1 MLYDLTFKRENNM
14 KLIELKSMHPDNEF
28 APSWNIPIHLST
40 WGDTEKINNIKN
52 FLIDKESKV
61 IQQFPTKQGSGTYG
75 DGRTGLGLDSV
86 TSKSGMYTI
95 FDFNKELS
103 DFNDLL
109 DFMRISYLNFLSE
122 YKTGVRDSHIVCWFN
137 VIRSEQSI
145 DTHFHGTEHRCYLSG
160 NMHLDN
166 YPTTTN
172 YYIPYDHT
180 LIHKFPNTAG
190 GLTMFPTYMPHG
202 VDTYTGE
209 DVRVSVAF
217 DLHTQI
223 PQELVSIPF
232 INDEIFNRLT
242 SSS

>member
-1 MLYDLTFKRENNM
+1 M
-14 KLIELKSMHPDNEF
+14 KLITIKSMHPTNEF
-28 APSWNIPIHLST
+28 APSWNIPMHLSQ
-40 WGDTEKINNIKN
+40 WED
-52 FLIDKESKV
+52 
-61 IQQFPTKQGSGTYG
+61 Y
-75 DGRTGLGLDSV
+75 
-86 TSKSGMYTI
+86 
-95 FDFNKELS
+95 
-103 DFNDLL
+103 
-109 DFMRISYLNFLSE
+109 
-122 YKTGVRDSHIVCWFN
+122 
-137 VIRSEQSI
+137 QSI

-160 NMHLDN
+160 NMHLDE

-209 DVRVSVAF
+209 DARVSIAF

-223 PQELVSIPF
+223 PQQLVSIPF
-232 INDEIFNRLT
+232 MNDEIFNRLT

>member
-1 MLYDLTFKRENNM
+1 M
-14 KLIELKSMHPDNEF
+14 KLINIKSLHPENEF

-40 WGDTEKINNIKN
+40 WGEHEKVNKIKN
-52 FLIDKESKV
+52 FLIDKESEV
-61 IQQFPTKQGSGTYG
+61 LDQPVGDGTAYG

-86 TSKSGMYTI
+86 TSKSGTYTL

-109 DFMRISYLNFLSE
+109 DFMRISYLNFISE
-122 YKTGVRDSHIVCWFN
+122 CQSSVRDSHIVCWYN
-137 VIRSEQSI
+137 IVRTGQSI
-145 DTHFHGTEHRCYLSG
+145 NTHFHGTQHHCYLSG
-160 NMHLDN
+160 NMHLDD

-172 YYIPYDHT
+172 YYIPYDAT
-180 LIHKFPNTAG
+180 LVHKFPNTAG

-209 DVRVSVAF
+209 DIRVSIAF
-217 DLHTQI
+217 DLHTDI
-223 PQELVSIPF
+223 PEDLVSIPF
-232 INDEIFNRLT
+232 IDNEIFNRLT